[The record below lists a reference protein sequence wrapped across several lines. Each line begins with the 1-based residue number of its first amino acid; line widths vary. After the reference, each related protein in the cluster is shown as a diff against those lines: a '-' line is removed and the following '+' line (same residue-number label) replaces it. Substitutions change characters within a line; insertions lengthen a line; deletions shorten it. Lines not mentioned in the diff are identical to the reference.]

1 MSAFEPVQ
9 MPDHELASPEARK
22 RFDKL
27 CYTNYVALG
36 GTNIPVHL
44 EDDDYNTA
52 FHIAVDTYRSM
63 STRSVYISYG
73 TLQLEQ
79 GKQEYVLDERIDNI
93 VNVWRQSNQIFGD
106 RTGGG
111 QFEPFGAATAHLLLR
126 GSIGQNGYGYDL
138 VSYDL
143 ALQYQQTLDRLF
155 ARHYHFK
162 YRNDNSTLF
171 LTQTVDSPETVLLEA
186 AFLKSYEELLKD
198 HWAYRWLREYML
210 AHMRM
215 ILGEK
220 YSLFSTMPGAQGGTV
235 MKGDALKQQGA
246 EDKQRLEDD
255 LLLYADS
262 GEIPQ
267 PIRG

>member
-9 MPDHELASPEARK
+9 MPDHELASPEAHK
-22 RFDKL
+22 RYEKL
-27 CYTNYVALG
+27 CYKNFVKLG
-36 GTNIPVHL
+36 GTNIEVHL
-44 EDDDYNTA
+44 EDDDYQTGFEN
-52 FHIAVDTYRSM
+52 AVGIYRRSSER
-63 STRSVYISYG
+63 STFRSYG
-73 TLQLEQ
+73 VLQLEI
-79 GKQEYVLDERIDNI
+79 GKQEYVLDEKIDNI
-93 VNVWRQSNQIFGD
+93 VNIWRQSNQIFGD

-155 ARHYHFK
+155 ARHLHFK
-162 YRNDNSTLF
+162 YRNETSTLF
-171 LTQTVDSPETVLLEA
+171 LTQTVDSPEIVLLEA

-198 HWAYRWLREYML
+198 HFAYEWLREYQL
-210 AHMRM
+210 AELRI

-235 MKGDALKQQGA
+235 MKGDALKTQGE

-255 LLLYADS
+255 LLLYVDS
-262 GEIPQ
+262 SEIPQ